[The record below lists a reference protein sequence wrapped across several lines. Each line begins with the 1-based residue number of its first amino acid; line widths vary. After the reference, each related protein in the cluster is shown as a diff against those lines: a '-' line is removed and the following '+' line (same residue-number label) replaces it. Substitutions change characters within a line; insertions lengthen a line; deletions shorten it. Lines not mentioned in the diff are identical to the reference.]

1 MSELERK
8 MLMEKTVTEI
18 CGDDHAL
25 CESIMALVKKLDCSD
40 TQVTVG
46 SMLWDKL
53 LAEYDAGNVKQI
65 FGQAGLVI
73 IVGTGADATS
83 FHLYERN
90 SKRIVMVDSAV
101 GDYLNYRVRINVRKF
116 HIRYINAHKNYQ
128 VDDINKHAMRVLLFS
143 KDALVGMVDEALRD
157 KIKLNDQVD
166 KLLSAYGTESSAVS
180 PEPAPQAIPEQIA

>member
-25 CESIMALVKKLDCSD
+25 CESILDLVKKLDCSD
-40 TQVTVG
+40 PQVTVG

-53 LAEYDAGNVKQI
+53 LAEYDAGNLKQI

>member
-1 MSELERK
+1 

-25 CESIMALVKKLDCSD
+25 CESILDLVKKLDCSD
-40 TQVTVG
+40 PQVTVG

-53 LAEYDAGNVKQI
+53 LAEYDAGNLKQI
-65 FGQAGLVI
+65 FGQAGLVV
-73 IVGTGADATS
+73 IVGTGVDATS

-116 HIRYINAHKNYQ
+116 HIRYINDHKNYQ
-128 VDDINKHAMRVLLFS
+128 VDDINEHAMRVLLFS
-143 KDALVGMVDEALRD
+143 KDALVGMVDEALHD
-157 KIKLNDQVD
+157 KIKMNDQVD

-180 PEPAPQAIPEQIA
+180 PETAPQASPEQIA

>member
-1 MSELERK
+1 

-25 CESIMALVKKLDCSD
+25 CESILDLVKKLDCSD
-40 TQVTVG
+40 PQMTVG

-53 LAEYDAGNVKQI
+53 LAEYDAGNLKQI
-65 FGQAGLVI
+65 FGQSGLTVV
-73 IVGTGADATS
+73 VGTGDDATS

-90 SKRIVMVDSAV
+90 SKRIVMVDAAV

-128 VDDINKHAMRVLLFS
+128 VDDINKHARRVLLFS
-143 KDALVGMVDEALRD
+143 KDALIDMVNEALQD
-157 KIKLNDQVD
+157 KIKLNNQVD
-166 KLLSAYGTESSAVS
+166 KLLSVYGTESRAVS
-180 PEPAPQAIPEQIA
+180 PETAPQAIPEQIS